1 MIMILVLVLV
11 WINPHLLDVIL
22 QYHTLLPYIY
32 CMFYLCVDLYTHI
45 LCFYQLSSSRPT
57 KRRCSG
63 IRCPVQ
69 IGKEKRE
76 KNYAKCKLIQMVIQM
91 GTDVREKRM
100 GKNPFFVL

>member
-1 MIMILVLVLV
+1 MIMILVWV

-32 CMFYLCVDLYTHI
+32 CMSYLCVDLYSHI
-45 LCFYQLSSSRPT
+45 LCFYQVVGQLNVVVRVLDALYRSE
-57 KRRCSG
+57 RR
-63 IRCPVQ
+63 R
-69 IGKEKRE
+69 EK